1 MDRFP
6 CFEVEGEWLSWN
18 LILNHQTVRI
28 SPAHL
33 LQAAARVIP
42 HHSINMSR
50 VYYTLNT

>member
-18 LILNHQTVRI
+18 LI
-28 SPAHL
+28 SSAHL